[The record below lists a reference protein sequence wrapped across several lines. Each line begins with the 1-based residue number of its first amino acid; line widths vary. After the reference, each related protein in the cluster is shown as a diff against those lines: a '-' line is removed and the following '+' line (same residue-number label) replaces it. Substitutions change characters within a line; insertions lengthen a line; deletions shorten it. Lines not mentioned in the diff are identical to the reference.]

1 MVLPKCCSVVSRL
14 ERNVRR
20 RSHGKM
26 LFNRVDQLR
35 NADGLC
41 KNWMPLDIET
51 TLCLGSGHKRRKKY
65 DWRVVQFRVDLDS
78 RCYFASIRLWHHDIK
93 QD

>member
-1 MVLPKCCSVVSRL
+1 MVLPKGCSRGLPL

-20 RSHGKM
+20 YPHEKM

-35 NADGLC
+35 NADRLC
-41 KNWMPLDIET
+41 KKWMPLDTET
-51 TLCLGSGHKRRKKY
+51 TLYLGAGHKRRKKY
-65 DWRVVQFRVDLDS
+65 DWRVVQFRVGLDS
-78 RCYFASIRLWHHDIK
+78 RCYFASIRLWHHHIK

>member
-1 MVLPKCCSVVSRL
+1 
-14 ERNVRR
+14 
-20 RSHGKM
+20 M

-35 NADGLC
+35 DAHGLC
-41 KNWMPLDIET
+41 KKWMPLDTET

-65 DWRVVQFRVDLDS
+65 HWRVLQFRVGLDL
-78 RCYFASIRLWHHDIK
+78 RCYFASIGLWHHDIK

>member
-1 MVLPKCCSVVSRL
+1 
-14 ERNVRR
+14 
-20 RSHGKM
+20 M

-35 NADGLC
+35 DADGLC
-41 KNWMPLDIET
+41 KKWMPLDTET

-65 DWRVVQFRVDLDS
+65 HWRVVQFRVSLDS
-78 RCYFASIRLWHHDIK
+78 RRYFASIRLWHHDIK